1 MMPLSAIRFLLQ
13 VVPAGERWL
22 TDSATTFQPKLA
34 PAHVGGAWIHA
45 VLFVSFTMLVVLR
58 VFDFRRLLLLFQG
71 FMRAS
76 SVAQTYREE
85 SALTSRV
92 SLFLLVN
99 YLMMGALFTWQT
111 LGVLYSDYPEPSA
124 VVWFALGILCV
135 YIIKIIGVRILGF
148 IFELREA
155 AQEYIYNIVLFNK
168 TIGLVLF
175 PVTLCLAYAR
185 QLPPG
190 WLVAIGLS
198 FWGLVLLYR
207 FVRLSWIG
215 LSVRGVSFLYIILYL
230 CTLEILP
237 FIVIIKVLIQFT

>member
-1 MMPLSAIRFLLQ
+1 MQTLNRISDFLLQ
-13 VVPAGERWL
+13 AGPAAERWL
-22 TDSATTFQPKLA
+22 TDSVTVFEPKLA
-34 PAHVGGAWIHA
+34 PGHVGGAWIHG
-45 VLFVSFTMLVVLR
+45 VLFASFTMLVVLR
-58 VFDFRRLLLLFQG
+58 VFDFRQLLLLFQG

-92 SLFLLVN
+92 SVFLLLN
-99 YLMMGALFTWQT
+99 YLLMGALFTWQT
-111 LGVLYSDYPEPSA
+111 LGVLYDYPEPSA
-124 VVWFALGILCV
+124 VAWFAVAILCM
-135 YIIKIIGVRILGF
+135 YIIKIIGVRMLGF
-148 IFELREA
+148 IFEMREA